1 MKPFNIR
8 VYGLLIHENKI
19 LVIREPF
26 AGQLIDKFPGG
37 GLEYGEGL
45 TDCLKREFLEE
56 LNLEIEVENHF
67 YTQDFFLK
75 SRFDDSE
82 QIIMIYYRVKPKN
95 ISEFRVLDP
104 EIQEIIWKEID
115 LLSVDD
121 LTLPTDKLV
130 VEMLLAKIIPG
141 LQNIE

>member
-8 VYGLLIHENKI
+8 VYGLLIHENRI

-104 EIQEIIWKEID
+104 EIQEIIWKELD
-115 LLSVDD
+115 LLSADD

-130 VEMLLAKIIPG
+130 VEMLLG
-141 LQNIE
+141 LK